1 MARKKITIVGA
12 GNVGATAAHWAAEK
26 ELGDIVLVD
35 IVEGMPQGK
44 ALDLM
49 QARPIYGFNVNI
61 IGANDYEATANS
73 DVVIITSGLAR
84 KPGMSREDLLNK
96 NTEIVAGVT
105 RAVVAKSPNAILI
118 NVANPLDAMCYVM
131 KKVSGFPRERVMG
144 MAGILDTARFR
155 CFLAMELNVAVEE
168 IQSMVLGGHG
178 DDMVPILSATT
189 VSGIPITQF
198 VKDSARLSAMVD
210 RTRKGG
216 GEIVALL
223 KTGSAFYAPSAAA
236 VQMAEAI
243 LKDQKR
249 VVPVSVY
256 MDGEYGLK
264 DIFFGVPVILG
275 AGGIEKI
282 IELPLNADEQA
293 LLEKSAAAVTKT
305 RDELPP
311 L

>member
-1 MARKKITIVGA
+1 MARKKITVVGA
-12 GNVGATAAHWAAEK
+12 GNVGATCAHWAAQK

-49 QARPIYGFNVNI
+49 EARPVYGFNVNI
-61 IGANDYEATANS
+61 IGSNDYEATAGS

-84 KPGMSREDLLNK
+84 KPGMSREDLINK

-105 RAVVAKSPNAILI
+105 KNVVAKSPNAFLI

-131 KKVSGFPRERVMG
+131 KKVSGLPRERVMG

-155 CFLAMELNVAVEE
+155 CFIAMELGTTVEE
-168 IQSMVLGGHG
+168 VQSVVLGGHG
-178 DDMVPILSATT
+178 DDMVPLLSYTT
-189 VSGIPITQF
+189 VGGIPITKL
-198 VKDSARLSAMVD
+198 VSPERLKAMVE
-210 RTRKGG
+210 RTAKGG

-223 KTGSAFYAPSAAA
+223 KTGSAYYAPSAAA

-243 LKDQKR
+243 LKDHKR
-249 VVPVSVY
+249 IVPVSVY
-256 MDGEYGLK
+256 MQGEYGLK
-264 DIFFGVPVILG
+264 DIFFGVPVVLG

-282 IELPLNADEQA
+282 LELELTAEEKAMLQ
-293 LLEKSAAAVTKT
+293 KSATAVSKT
-305 RDELPP
+305 RDELK